1 MTCSHLSTNLSRQ
14 KSSSCII
21 EEVDEPVSS
30 EIFILGEGYAPHLV
44 RHEAEK

>member
-21 EEVDEPVSS
+21 EEVDEPVS

-44 RHEAEK
+44 RYEAEK